1 MQGTC
6 KLEGVGN
13 KLVHIKRFRGN
24 NNTFICLEFVYILRI
39 RGPEKS
45 LFSYR
50 AIINTIFVMVQLCG
64 ESNLKL
70 DERRCFFAKQSKLAH
85 GLNLKMSKND
95 LSALQ
100 AKNVSCFQNFRKYIF
115 LTKLNTILV
124 VIHTDMPLLH
134 LKQIKKKTSTSTSA
148 LNRPKLRVLA
158 SSI

>member
-1 MQGTC
+1 
-6 KLEGVGN
+6 
-13 KLVHIKRFRGN
+13 
-24 NNTFICLEFVYILRI
+24 
-39 RGPEKS
+39 
-45 LFSYR
+45 
-50 AIINTIFVMVQLCG
+50 MVQLCG

-70 DERRCFFAKQSKLAH
+70 DESRCFFAKQSKLAH

-134 LKQIKKKTSTSTSA
+134 LKQIKKKNFNFNFCVKQAEIKSPSKQH
-148 LNRPKLRVLA
+148 LKLQFFIAPSLLYMIPSERGKIV
-158 SSI
+158 SITPRYATFFFVFAHYLLHS